1 MHVAGEE
8 ASEFSLDI
16 WVALLAGSN
25 SWTTGERDDAWN
37 RLMAAVQVFTVFVS
51 SCILWWGH
59 GDTVDNSAAVT
70 LIGAVALFLLVLH
83 PALRVI
89 GHPFRSLTVRANL
102 SVRVLLIT
110 ASFMAVYALLPGWLA
125 LWCSPIAIAAG
136 IDAHLTCNE
145 LGWRA
150 RPAHW
155 FGRFLLSGFHF
166 GVVGALIATIVRG
179 GHSRTAVILPL
190 YAILLTWVALAL
202 ATLWGASTLHH
213 AHSAERTQAMAN
225 VVENER
231 RQSAHWLHDDVC
243 AQLRLVSLRLQT
255 NSVTTEGAVDLL
267 NEFDHQIRL
276 RQLDELFGAGV
287 VRLAEVLQPYIR
299 HAQNHG
305 VEILGVPAFE
315 DASLQLEEPS
325 ARLMARTASVLTSNA
340 LNAGATA
347 ISYRV
352 QTSAGQVHLS
362 IADNGPGLR
371 LADIP
376 HGRGLWALSQDLK
389 PGGLAVEP
397 NPGGGTIV
405 TATIPYTE
413 SDHRVLHPARR

>member
-1 MHVAGEE
+1 M
-8 ASEFSLDI
+8 
-16 WVALLAGSN
+16 
-25 SWTTGERDDAWN
+25 
-37 RLMAAVQVFTVFVS
+37 
-51 SCILWWGH
+51 
-59 GDTVDNSAAVT
+59 
-70 LIGAVALFLLVLH
+70 
-83 PALRVI
+83 
-89 GHPFRSLTVRANL
+89 
-102 SVRVLLIT
+102 
-110 ASFMAVYALLPGWLA
+110 
-125 LWCSPIAIAAG
+125 
-136 IDAHLTCNE
+136 
-145 LGWRA
+145 
-150 RPAHW
+150 
-155 FGRFLLSGFHF
+155 
-166 GVVGALIATIVRG
+166 
-179 GHSRTAVILPL
+179 
-190 YAILLTWVALAL
+190 
-202 ATLWGASTLHH
+202 
-213 AHSAERTQAMAN
+213 
-225 VVENER
+225 
-231 RQSAHWLHDDVC
+231 
-243 AQLRLVSLRLQT
+243 SLRLQT

-362 IADNGPGLR
+362 IADNGPGLH

-376 HGRGLWALSQDLK
+376 HGRGLWTLSQDLK
-389 PGGLAVEP
+389 PGGLAIEP